1 MARTFIATNASTLFI
16 DAAVAQVPP
25 FTVCAWFRP
34 TDVTHVGVLFF
45 LGDKD
50 TSTTQHYRLHMN
62 GPGAG
67 SPLQFGVAAAGSLVQ
82 ATTLNGC
89 TVNTWHMATAIAATT
104 SSRTVILDANVASQG
119 TETSLRAP
127 GGLDRTALGLR
138 HNSGGGAAFNGR
150 MAWVTVWNQ
159 VLTANELTALYSG
172 RNPLT
177 IRRPSILTCWPL
189 FGWATPE
196 PNLIS
201 GAGALGPTAN
211 PPTLTLNGP
220 PVEPM
225 ASRLWTLPLAAV
237 VSGISGTLD
246 QSLAVLTSTSSG
258 SVPTSGALSHT
269 LAALTSASSGVVST
283 TGALTQPLG
292 ALMSSSASTVA
303 VAGSA
308 APPLA
313 ALTATSAGTVVSG
326 LAGSLTQTLAALVAT
341 SSAQAPVTGTSTPTL
356 AILTSSST
364 GVLPVTCSTTR
375 TLGAVLL
382 TATGGAPGAVGS
394 TSLPLG
400 ALTSTSTAQAA
411 VQGSSAK
418 TLGPLTHL
426 STGTVAVQGTAAVP
440 LGALTSSSTGQVPTT
455 GTASLFLGAL
465 AVSSTS
471 QALVLGATIQTL
483 DPLDGVASG
492 VIDTVI
498 SAGSVQATLQACSL
512 VAQGGY
518 RARGR
523 WI

>member
-1 MARTFIATNASTLFI
+1 MARTFIASNNTYLSI
-16 DAAVAQVPP
+16 DAAAVTAPP

-34 TDVTHVGVLFF
+34 SDVTHIGVLFF

-50 TSTTQHYRLHMN
+50 TSTTQHFRLHMN

-67 SPLQFGVAAAGSLVQ
+67 SPLVFGVAAAGSLVQ

-89 TVNTWHMATAIAATT
+89 TVNTWHLATGIAATT
-104 SSRTVILDANVASQG
+104 SSRTAILDANVASQG
-119 TETSLRAP
+119 TETSLRVP

-138 HNSGGGAAFNGR
+138 HNSVVSNAFNGR

-159 VLTANELTALYSG
+159 VLTADELTALYSG

-177 IRRPSILTCWPL
+177 VRRNNINVCWPL

-201 GAGALGPTAN
+201 GAGALTPSSPN

-292 ALMSSSASTVA
+292 ALTSSSASTVA

-341 SSAQAPVTGTSTPTL
+341 SSAQAPVAGTSTPTL

-364 GVLPVTCSTTR
+364 GVLPVTGSTTR

-400 ALTSTSTAQAA
+400 TLTSTSTAQAA
-411 VQGSSAK
+411 VQGSSAQ
-418 TLGPLTHL
+418 TLGPLTQ
-426 STGTVAVQGTAAVP
+426 SEYRDRRGAGYGRRAARCP
-440 LGALTSSSTGQVPTT
+440 DQ
-455 GTASLFLGAL
+455 
-465 AVSSTS
+465 
-471 QALVLGATIQTL
+471 
-483 DPLDGVASG
+483 
-492 VIDTVI
+492 
-498 SAGSVQATLQACSL
+498 
-512 VAQGGY
+512 
-518 RARGR
+518 
-523 WI
+523 